1 MPGDRDTVI
10 ERAEIAALIPHA
22 GKMCLLDSVIAWDEQ
37 HIACRSN
44 AHRDPDN
51 PLRQGGRLGAMAAI
65 EFAAQAMAAHG
76 RLAGAV
82 GERPRAGFIA
92 SLRDISCR
100 CERLDQLAAA
110 LEISATRLMGDDRNV
125 MYAFAVACGNEK
137 LVTGRATV
145 VLQADLPA

>member
-1 MPGDRDTVI
+1 VPGDRGTVI

-22 GKMCLLDSVIAWDEQ
+22 GKMCLLDKVISWDER
-37 HIACRSN
+37 HIACRSG
-44 AHRDPDN
+44 AHRDPGN
-51 PLRQGGRLGAMAAI
+51 PLRHGGRLGALAAI

-76 RLAGAV
+76 RLAGAI

-92 SLRDISCR
+92 SLRDIRCR
-100 CERLDQLAAA
+100 CERLDQLAAD

-125 MYAFAVACGNEK
+125 MYGFAVACGAQE

-145 VLQADLPA
+145 VLQAEFPT